1 MTETISLTDD
11 GAGVRQSVPEITG
24 DEVVE
29 SEPDQEDYYLVGTMH
44 YDWSAVHVFMGSAED
59 MTYASVSIS
68 APQVGGV
75 PVRTVEGISVGSSR
89 GEAIAAGAR
98 DGFDSDDDGVAD
110 ELHIGR
116 QEVPGTQSYL
126 TDDVGILFVNL
137 RLEGDV
143 VSSMSSAG
151 NDFRDI

>member
-1 MTETISLTDD
+1 M
-11 GAGVRQSVPEITG
+11 
-24 DEVVE
+24 
-29 SEPDQEDYYLVGTMH
+29 
-44 YDWSAVHVFMGSAED
+44 
-59 MTYASVSIS
+59 
-68 APQVGGV
+68 
-75 PVRTVEGISVGSSR
+75 RTVEGISVGSSR